1 MIRRDSERIH
11 SYANVVFSNLNIFDI
26 QGILK
31 EDDVYNCGVE
41 NYQVQRFDQV
51 DFSVL
56 NNEAELARYF
66 FCKQLEIP
74 YYIIISS
81 IDENRFKIYTSGIAG
96 GIIVFYEQ
104 TNLSVDEFVQWW
116 RDKQSFTQSKPMY
129 NAAARIAESLI
140 DIVLFDNRLAW
151 GVNVD
156 GFSFQ
161 NEDYIVNAIYEKRI
175 TTYKPP
181 YTITTYD
188 PNKFFFGTQTR
199 AGDYASWKILN
210 HLATKLNSKL
220 VLFTFD
226 TSGNNQVGVTK
237 ITNVSQQGGLTY
249 LKNVRPFE
257 NIFDDNLDDLQT
269 WKNNNI

>member
-1 MIRRDSERIH
+1 MIRRDSERNH
-11 SYANVVFSNLNIFDI
+11 AYANEVFNALNIFDI

-31 EDDVYNCGVE
+31 EEDIYKCGVE
-41 NYQVQRFDQV
+41 NYQVQKFDQT
-51 DFSVL
+51 DFNVL
-56 NNEAELARYF
+56 DNEVELARYF

-74 YYIIISS
+74 YYLIISS
-81 IDENRFKIYTSGIAG
+81 VDENRFKIYTSSIAG
-96 GIIVFYEQ
+96 GIIVFNEQ

-140 DIVLFDNRLAW
+140 DIVLFGNRLAW

-199 AGDYASWKILN
+199 AGDYASWHILN
-210 HLATKLNSKL
+210 DLAVKLNSAL

-226 TSGNNQVGVTK
+226 TSGNTEVGASK
-237 ITNVSQQGGLTY
+237 ITTVSQQGGLTY
-249 LKNVRPFE
+249 LNNVRPFE
-257 NIFDDNLDDLQT
+257 NIFKNNLDLLQT
-269 WKNNNI
+269 WKNNTI

>member
-1 MIRRDSERIH
+1 MKRRDSERNH
-11 SYANVVFSNLNIFDI
+11 AYANIVFDSLNIFEI

-31 EDDVYNCGVE
+31 ENDEYKCGVE
-41 NYQVQRFDQV
+41 NYQVQQFSEV
-51 DFSVL
+51 NFSVL
-56 NNEAELARYF
+56 NNEVELARYF

-81 IDENRFKIYTSGIAG
+81 LNENRFKIYNSSIEGSKV
-96 GIIVFYEQ
+96 VFNEIS
-104 TNLSVDEFVQWW
+104 NLSIDEFVAWW
-116 RDKQSFTQSKPMY
+116 RDKQSFTQTKPMY
-129 NAAARIAESLI
+129 NAAVRIAESLI
-140 DIVLFDNRLAW
+140 DRVLFQNNLAW
-151 GVNVD
+151 GINVD

-161 NEDYIVNAIYEKRI
+161 NEEYVVNAIYEKRI

-181 YTITTYD
+181 YTVTTYD

-210 HLATKLNSKL
+210 DLATKLNCAL

-226 TSGNNQVGVTK
+226 TSGSTQVGATK
-237 ITNVSQQGGLTY
+237 IINVSQQTGLTY
-249 LKNVRPFE
+249 LNNVKPCN
-257 NIFDDNLDDLQT
+257 NIFSNNLESLQT